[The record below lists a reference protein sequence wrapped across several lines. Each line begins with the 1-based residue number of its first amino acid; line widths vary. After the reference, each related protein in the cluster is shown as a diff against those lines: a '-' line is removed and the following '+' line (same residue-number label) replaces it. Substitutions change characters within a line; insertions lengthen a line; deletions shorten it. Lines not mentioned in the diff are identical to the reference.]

1 MQVPHPIADVL
12 VDQVAHRLAVLVQPL
27 RIRMIELELEGEMS
41 VQALADSLDAAADC
55 AAGVEAE
62 LARPVAYRNLLSG
75 LVSLTAISPVWSL
88 EVMPE
93 NVAACLLGRSGRPR
107 APSMPAENDEYGP
120 PRNSSRLTACS

>member
-1 MQVPHPIADVL
+1 MQVPHPIPDVL

-75 LVSLTAISPVWSL
+75 LVSLTAISPVW
-88 EVMPE
+88 
-93 NVAACLLGRSGRPR
+93 
-107 APSMPAENDEYGP
+107 
-120 PRNSSRLTACS
+120 